1 MFNIL
6 ISIGSIVS
14 SGSVW
19 INYNDSYITTSQF
32 GFYLCVVFVSAL
44 MSILYII
51 LRLPALEVQACD
63 EIARTNDFTFN

>member
-32 GFYLCVVFVSAL
+32 GFYLCVWLNWV
-44 MSILYII
+44 
-51 LRLPALEVQACD
+51 D
-63 EIARTNDFTFN
+63 RT

>member
-1 MFNIL
+1 MKYILSPLFMFNIL

-32 GFYLCVVFVSAL
+32 GFYLCVWLNWV
-44 MSILYII
+44 
-51 LRLPALEVQACD
+51 D
-63 EIARTNDFTFN
+63 RT